1 MDALGMTSDRHGI
14 TVLNAHECWDLLRQT
29 EVGRLA
35 VSIHDE
41 PEVFPINFIV
51 DRGTV
56 VFRTAQGTKLVG
68 AIEGRAVAFEAD
80 GYQPD
85 VGEAWSVIIKGRAT
99 EIERNYDLFEVM
111 HLPLFP
117 GHAAPKHHFVR
128 IDPLVVSGRR
138 FHVTD
143 KSNWEILPRTPHA
156 RPE

>member
-1 MDALGMTSDRHGI
+1 MTSDRHGI
-14 TVLNAHECWDLLRQT
+14 TVLDVHECWDLLRRT

-41 PEVFPINFIV
+41 PEVFPINFVV

-68 AIEGRAVAFEAD
+68 AVEGRTVAFEAD
-80 GYQPD
+80 GYEPD
-85 VGEAWSVIIKGRAT
+85 AGQAWSVIIKGRAT
-99 EIERNYDLFEVM
+99 EIEQNDDLFEVM

-117 GHAAPKHHFVR
+117 WHAAPKHHFVR
-128 IDPLVVSGRR
+128 IDPDVVSGRR

-143 KSNWEILPRTPHA
+143 KSSWEILPRTTQA
-156 RPE
+156 SSE

>member
-1 MDALGMTSDRHGI
+1 MTKAHHGI
-14 TVLNAHECWDLLRQT
+14 TVLDVHECWDLLRQT

-35 VSIHDE
+35 MSIHDE

-68 AIEGRAVAFEAD
+68 AVEGRTVAFEAD
-80 GYQPD
+80 GYQPEA
-85 VGEAWSVIIKGRAT
+85 GEAWSVIIKGPAT
-99 EIERNYDLFEVM
+99 EIERNHDVFEVM

-117 GHAAPKHHFVR
+117 WHAAPKHHFVR
-128 IDPLVVSGRR
+128 IEPRVVSGRR

-143 KSNWEILPRTPHA
+143 KSSWEILPRTA
-156 RPE
+156 GANPE